1 MKKLNVRQI
10 TCLAILLALAIV
22 LSVIESYIPSP
33 FPGAKLG
40 LANLVI
46 ILSMNAFGFWMSLLL
61 NITRVVLASCLTGS
75 IFGMGFYMSMAGAI
89 LSFLVM
95 YLAKRFFTCFTVVG
109 VSLLGA
115 FTHSLAQIFVAMAFY
130 ETVNIIYYFPLL
142 SLLSLACGCLNGF
155 IAELLLNNGFLK
167 RVLLR
172 EKEHL

>member
-10 TCLAILLALAIV
+10 ACLAVLLALAIV

-61 NITRVVLASCLTGS
+61 DVLRVVLASCLTGS
-75 IFGMGFYMSMAGAI
+75 IFGMGFFMSMAGAI
-89 LSFLVM
+89 LSFLAM

-115 FTHSLAQIFVAMAFY
+115 FTHSLAQILVAMAFY
-130 ETVNIIYYFPLL
+130 GTVNIIYYFPLL
-142 SLLSLACGCLNGF
+142 SLLSLACGCVNGF

-167 RVLLR
+167 RVLTN
-172 EKEHL
+172 EKERL